1 MKKLILLG
9 LGLSTLTLTACVSQE
24 SADEKMSKGC
34 AGAVNAMLAPR
45 TIKEV
50 KGFTAEIDTSEGSVH
65 RRIKLTYV
73 ENDDFAESEKTAEC
87 MFSQQWGMFKST
99 HAALLEQLVVNDQI
113 LGKKN
118 GIIQGSMDDFIKLT
132 NGASTAMGQ

>member
-1 MKKLILLG
+1 MKKFILLAA
-9 LGLSTLTLTACVSQE
+9 GLSTLALSACVSQE
-24 SADEKMSKGC
+24 SADEKMAKGC
-34 AGAVNAMLAPR
+34 VGAVNAMLSPR
-45 TIKEV
+45 TVKEM
-50 KGFTAEIDTSEGSVH
+50 KSFTAENDTSEGSIH
-65 RRIKLTYV
+65 RRIKITYV
-73 ENDDFAESEKTAEC
+73 ENDDFAESERQGEC

-113 LGKKN
+113 IGKKN